1 MSSIESSTLSRRS
14 LLKGLAVASAGGLA
28 FSHLEVVRAAAPSKV
43 DVVVIG
49 AGAAGTMTATNLVK
63 AGKSVVLLEANDR
76 IGGRLMRGEIAG
88 QPIDLGGQWVGPSQT
103 KALEVAKELGLKMYP
118 TNVTGPFLIEHGGKM
133 FKGFGLPTQDMT
145 EFFKV
150 VGTIDKLGAEIPLD
164 ARWTAPRAIEWDA
177 ITMQTWFEQ
186 NATSP
191 IVRDVM
197 RAIVQAVFSV
207 EPSQLSLLEFLWYM
221 KSGQGFNDITGTAKG
236 AQDSLFEQAF
246 VSIPELLAKA
256 LGDRVVL
263 ASPVRKITQD
273 DKGVTVIADKGTW
286 TADRV
291 IITAPPPSVAR
302 IEFDPVLPYL
312 RRGLQQRMPMG
323 AVIKCFVAYDKPF
336 WREQGYSGQATL
348 CSAQYGT
355 FFDTTRPDN
364 KHGVLSGFFDG
375 EPAMRWAD
383 RTMEERRAQVINDVA
398 IAFGDAAKNPI
409 DYKEQVW
416 PKEPWSIGGYTS
428 VATPGTMTVFGTA
441 LTAPVGRIHWAGTE
455 TSDIWSG
462 YVDGALR
469 SGDRVAKEVLDAM
482 KVQGGS

>member
-1 MSSIESSTLSRRS
+1 MTSSDSPHSITRRS

-28 FSHLEVVRAAAPSKV
+28 FSHLEVTRAQAPSTV

-49 AGAAGTMTATNLVK
+49 AGAAGTMAATNLVK
-63 AGKSVVLLEANDR
+63 AGKSVVLIEANDR

-88 QPIDLGGQWVGPSQT
+88 QAIDLGGQWVGPSQHR
-103 KALEVAKELGLKMYP
+103 ALEVGKELGLTPYP
-118 TNVTGPFLIEHGGKM
+118 THVKGPFLIEHGGKF

-150 VGTIDKLGAEIPLD
+150 AGAIDKLGAEIPLD
-164 ARWTAPRAIEWDA
+164 ARWTAPRAAEWDA
-177 ITMQTWFEQ
+177 ITVQTWVEQ
-186 NATSP
+186 NAQSVV
-191 IVRDVM
+191 VRDVM
-197 RAIVQAVFSV
+197 RAIVQAVFSI

-221 KSGQGFNDITGTAKG
+221 KSGNGFNDITGTAGG
-236 AQDSLFEQAF
+236 AQDSLYVEAF
-246 VSIPELLAKA
+246 VSIPELLAKK

-263 ASPVRKITQD
+263 GSPVRKITQTD
-273 DKGVTVIADKGTW
+273 SRVTVAADKGTW
-286 TADRV
+286 QAQRV
-291 IITAPPPSVAR
+291 IVAAPPPSVAR
-302 IEFDPVLPYL
+302 IEFEPGLPYL
-312 RRGLQQRMPMG
+312 RSGLQQRMPMG

-336 WREQGYSGQATL
+336 WREQGLSGQATL

-355 FFDTTRPDN
+355 IFDTTAPGN
-364 KHGVLSGFFDG
+364 PHGVLSGFFDG

-383 RTMEERRAQVINDVA
+383 RTPEERRAQVISDVA
-398 IAFGDAAKNPI
+398 LAFGDAAKNPI

-428 VATPGTMTVFGTA
+428 VATPGTMTVFGSA
-441 LTAPVGRIHWAGTE
+441 LTASVGRIHWAGTE

-469 SGDRVAKEVLDAM
+469 SGDRAAKEVLA
-482 KVQGGS
+482 VL

>member
-1 MSSIESSTLSRRS
+1 MLNSPSSPTLTRRT

-28 FSHLEVVRAAAPSKV
+28 FSRLEVVRAEDARRV

-76 IGGRLMRGEIAG
+76 IGGRLKRGEIAG

-103 KALEVAKELGLKMYP
+103 KAIEVAKELGLKTYP
-118 TNVTGPFLIEHGGKM
+118 TNVSGAFLIEHGGKM

-145 EFFKV
+145 EFFAV
-150 VGTIDKLGAEIPLD
+150 VGAIDKMGAEIPLD
-164 ARWTAPRAIEWDA
+164 ARWTAPHAAEWDA
-177 ITMQTWFEQ
+177 LTTQTWIEQ
-186 NATSP
+186 TAKSAV
-191 IVRDVM
+191 VRDVM

-221 KSGQGFNDITGTAKG
+221 KSGQGFNDITGTAGG
-236 AQDSLFEQAF
+236 AQQDLFEKAF
-246 VSIPELLAKA
+246 VSVPELLAKN

-263 ASPVRKITQD
+263 ACPVRKISQD
-273 DKGVTVIADKGTW
+273 DKGVTVIADKGAW
-286 TADRV
+286 QAERV
-291 IITAPPPSVAR
+291 VITAPPPSVAR

-323 AVIKCFVAYDKPF
+323 AVIKCFVAYEKPF

-348 CSAQYGT
+348 CSAEYGT
-355 FFDTTRPDN
+355 FFDTTAPGN

-375 EPAMRWAD
+375 APAMRWAD
-383 RTMEERRAQVINDVA
+383 RTPEERRAQVLHDVA

-409 DYKEQVW
+409 DYVEQVW

-428 VATPGTMTVFGTA
+428 VATPGTMTIFGPA

-482 KVQGGS
+482 KA